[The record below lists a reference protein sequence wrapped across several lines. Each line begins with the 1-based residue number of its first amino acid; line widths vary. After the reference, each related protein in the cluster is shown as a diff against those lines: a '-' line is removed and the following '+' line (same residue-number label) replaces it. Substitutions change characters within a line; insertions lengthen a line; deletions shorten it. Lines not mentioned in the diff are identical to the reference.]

1 MSDARYDPREIY
13 RSIFGEKMRGHGQKW
28 PRIDL
33 AELRAINPE
42 TVGWIY
48 MPLSPISYPV
58 VKERRD
64 PRYYL
69 THNFSGE
76 PSIHGAICMDFRHG
90 GVMPPYCTFFHGHHM
105 KDWSMFMSIVELA
118 NPPFLAEHPSIFLFL
133 DGQYFEARIFAGV
146 CYWAHEGE
154 KLAERAAFR
163 DRADYAGWL
172 AEIQEQSV
180 IDAGVP
186 VTPEDRVAA
195 FCTCA
200 YPREK
205 NFNSFAAYGVLREI
219 NPYDSGH

>member
-118 NPPFLAEHPSIFLFL
+118 NPPFLRSIRASSFFWTGGISRRGFLPGFAI
-133 DGQYFEARIFAGV
+133 GRTRGKSWRSAR
-146 CYWAHEGE
+146 
-154 KLAERAAFR
+154 R
-163 DRADYAGWL
+163 
-172 AEIQEQSV
+172 
-180 IDAGVP
+180 
-186 VTPEDRVAA
+186 
-195 FCTCA
+195 
-200 YPREK
+200 
-205 NFNSFAAYGVLREI
+205 
-219 NPYDSGH
+219 SGIGRTTRGGSRRSKSKA